1 MNLVHCMWYF
11 CCARPQD
18 KALLGSNLSGGLGDR
33 AERTGLHRRLCPSF
47 HFVELPCRRFQGFC
61 EIEPKSISFSRDEQT
76 QAAPREIL
84 YKHVLVIVP
93 SRRHADQANT
103 RVSEKAID
111 ERIAPTTLPLAM
123 RAIIQFDARDN
134 PRRSGT
140 TDDKVDVL
148 LGNSVCIPPFPIA
161 VGASDNIG
169 EPDLARNAIA
179 MCDDGREDLEKRGL
193 IPGQQETSRRECPTC
208 CRPAANTPA
217 PALAKTIVH
226 DDHFQSSL
234 DMAMRSNTVAKSG

>member
-1 MNLVHCMWYF
+1 MWYF

-18 KALLGSNLSGGLGDR
+18 KALLGSNLSGGPGDR
-33 AERTGLHRRLCPSF
+33 AERTGSLRRACPSLLF
-47 HFVELPCRRFQGFC
+47 GGLPFRRFQGFR
-61 EIEPKSISFSRDEQT
+61 EIEPKSISFSGDEQT
-76 QAAPREIL
+76 QAGPREIL
-84 YKHVLVIVP
+84 CKHVLVIVP
-93 SRRHADQANT
+93 SRRYADQANT

-123 RAIIQFDARDN
+123 RAIIQLDARDN
-134 PRRSGT
+134 PRGSGA
-140 TDDKVDVL
+140 TDDKVDML
-148 LGNSVCIPPFPIA
+148 LGNAVCISLFPIA
-161 VGASDNIG
+161 VRASDNIG

-179 MCDDGREDLEKRGL
+179 MCDDRREDLEKRGL

-217 PALAKTIVH
+217 PALAETIVH

-234 DMAMRSNTVAKSG
+234 DMAIKSNTVAKSG